1 MTLCYTFWFLE
12 SISKRLV
19 FYSYR
24 KIWIIVNEILIHALN
39 CDIYFNIMNITGVVE

>member
-24 KIWIIVNEILIHALN
+24 KNMDHLLMR
-39 CDIYFNIMNITGVVE
+39 Y